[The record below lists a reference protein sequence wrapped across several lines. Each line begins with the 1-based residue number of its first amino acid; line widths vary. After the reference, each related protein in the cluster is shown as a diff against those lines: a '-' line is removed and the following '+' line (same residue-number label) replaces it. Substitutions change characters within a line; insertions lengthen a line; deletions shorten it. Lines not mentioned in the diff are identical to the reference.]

1 MFLVLIE
8 SLIIFVYSTKK
19 KYMFFIIT
27 KLSATHCPHINMFM
41 LFKLLNYSY
50 ELTVKIHK
58 DMAFIRVFG
67 S

>member
-1 MFLVLIE
+1 
-8 SLIIFVYSTKK
+8 
-19 KYMFFIIT
+19 MFFIIT